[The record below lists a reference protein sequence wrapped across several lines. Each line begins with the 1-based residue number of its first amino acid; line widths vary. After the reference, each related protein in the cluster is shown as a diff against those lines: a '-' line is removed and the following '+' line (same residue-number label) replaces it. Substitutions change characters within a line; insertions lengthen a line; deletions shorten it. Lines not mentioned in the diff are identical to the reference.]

1 MRAYITEEQRKEL
14 QKQYNEKLY
23 ETNKEYRLEYQK
35 QYYYNKKNNI
45 TDSSSDD
52 STECI

>member
-1 MRAYITEEQRKEL
+1 MQSKRKDLIFKTFYIKNREKMKEIM
-14 QKQYNEKLY
+14 
-23 ETNKEYRLEYQK
+23 K

-52 STECI
+52 STECITH